1 MVRVSPAVAVTGLP
15 GLTTVALAVPEPS
28 LTRAAKPMPTTRV
41 ARTSATATTFRW
53 VRRLAASSEKLF
65 HDTLPKDVGDKK
77 RAAGVVRLRR
87 LVLAPSGLTGL
98 LNPCVKSGTKLFQP
112 YCINCFNCVSPALPP
127 RQPSPW
133 TVVSVQPRVTN
144 RTDYSGSEDRM
155 APAAA
160 TGASPRAR
168 PCFAPRSKASN
179 TSPQGRRN
187 R

>member
-98 LNPCVKSGTKLFQP
+98 LNPCVKSCTKMFYP
-112 YCINCFNCVSPALPP
+112 ERIHCFHFGFSPPPP
-127 RQPSPW
+127 RP
-133 TVVSVQPRVTN
+133 
-144 RTDYSGSEDRM
+144 
-155 APAAA
+155 
-160 TGASPRAR
+160 
-168 PCFAPRSKASN
+168 
-179 TSPQGRRN
+179 
-187 R
+187 